1 MQSWEKGYVEIDG
14 VKFFG
19 DKGERVNPE
28 HIKMLQDDPSN
39 WFYLLKHFSS
49 LSPEER
55 NLLVG
60 QKIMFRGREIVI
72 TDELIDQQLNTA
84 GSNFTGGIPALAS
97 PRLVFAFAKKYSL
110 RIITASEEYYWIV
123 KSGCKDCTFALQI
136 DEGIKKTEGI
146 PVSQKIGECP
156 VVKITSQNSRLVFR
170 EQRGANDLYEV
181 NKIRGI
187 PVPGIDQLIVV
198 LRWYNNQPAP
208 RFNTVYAGFVSPP
221 FPDKRQTSEEFEANK
236 LFWDQYAFIVDCLG

>member
-60 QKIMFRGREIVI
+60 QKIMFRGKDIVI

-97 PRLVFAFAKKYSL
+97 PRLVFAFAKRYLLQS
-110 RIITASEEYYWIV
+110 IIVQQHYWLI
-123 KSGCKDCTFALQI
+123 KAGCKDCTFVLQI
-136 DEGIKKTEGI
+136 NEAIKKAEGIS
-146 PVSQKIGECP
+146 VSQKIGKCP
-156 VVKITSQNSRLVFR
+156 VIKITPQNAHLVFR
-170 EQRGANDLYEV
+170 EQRGANDLCEV

-187 PVPGIDQLIVV
+187 PVHGINQLIVV

-221 FPDKRQTSEEFEANK
+221 FPDERQTSEEFEANK
-236 LFWDQYAFIVDCLG
+236 LFWDQYAFIVDCLD